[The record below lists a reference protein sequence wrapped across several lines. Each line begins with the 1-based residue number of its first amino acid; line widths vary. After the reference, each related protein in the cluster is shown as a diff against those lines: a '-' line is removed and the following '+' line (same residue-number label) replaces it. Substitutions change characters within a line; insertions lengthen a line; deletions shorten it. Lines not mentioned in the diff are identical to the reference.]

1 MTEMAGFEQE
11 YLTRLHRSPIYVK
24 LKHSFFI
31 YFTALLQTY
40 LEADME
46 LAKRYKDLVV
56 TSVPVRRVGEPCLQS
71 SPMKS
76 VELTHRENI

>member
-1 MTEMAGFEQE
+1 
-11 YLTRLHRSPIYVK
+11 
-24 LKHSFFI
+24 
-31 YFTALLQTY
+31 
-40 LEADME
+40 ME